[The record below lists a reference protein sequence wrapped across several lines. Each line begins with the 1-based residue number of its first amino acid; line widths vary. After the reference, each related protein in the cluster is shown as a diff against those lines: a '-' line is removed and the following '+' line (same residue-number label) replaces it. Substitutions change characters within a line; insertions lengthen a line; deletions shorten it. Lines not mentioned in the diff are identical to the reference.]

1 MKTKPIAFATLFAV
15 LSLLANSAFSQNVTV
30 VAPTSAAAEGLNLQ
44 AVAELFKEAKDL
56 ETFEEKLNDP
66 KLGVNNL
73 DLDNDGEVDFIRVVE
88 EAAEDVH
95 VIILQV
101 QLGQNDFQDVATIEV
116 EKNGDQDYNMQ
127 VCGNPVIYGPD
138 YYVAPVRIHVYAWQ
152 IVPWIFR
159 PAYRPYRSPFYFG
172 YYPHWWHPWRPLAT
186 FKYRHHTVH
195 YRTNTVFVR
204 SHTTHVTRVTR
215 VNYHPS
221 SSTRVKKQTH
231 IIQHNNDRKPAI
243 HSDRNKE
250 RDSHLSRQRQG
261 TDSRHDHQS
270 SHDSKNSS
278 KGKTTESQRGK
289 KAAGQEREVPQ
300 RDRNNNH

>member
-15 LSLLANSAFSQNVTV
+15 LSLFAGSAFSQNVTV

-56 ETFEEKLNDP
+56 EAFEEKLNDP
-66 KLGVNNL
+66 DLGVNNL
-73 DLDNDGEVDFIRVVE
+73 DLDNNGEVDFIRVVE
-88 EAAEDVH
+88 ESAEDVH

-101 QLGQNDFQDVATIEV
+101 PLGENDFQDVATIEV

-138 YYVAPVRIHVYAWQ
+138 YYIAPVRIHVYAWP

-172 YYPHWWHPWRPLAT
+172 YYPHWWRPWHPLAT
-186 FKYRHHTVH
+186 HRYRHHTVH
-195 YRTNTVFVR
+195 YRTDKAFVR
-204 SHTTHVTRVTR
+204 THTTHVTRVTK

-231 IIQHNNDRKPAI
+231 IIQHNKDSKPAI

-250 RDSHLSRQRQG
+250 RDSHVSRQRQG
-261 TDSRHDHQS
+261 TESRREHQPNR
-270 SHDSKNSS
+270 DSKSS
-278 KGKTTESQRGK
+278 GNRKSTESRQGKRTTER
-289 KAAGQEREVPQ
+289 EREIPH
-300 RDRNNNH
+300 RDRN